1 MKESVKILLEIRLRA
16 NKDRCKAIEFLRKS
30 ADMLDLELTDVS
42 EEKLVEMGRYL
53 RLKEQ
58 YEDILFPPLQP
69 LKTKN

>member
-16 NKDRCKAIEFLRKS
+16 CKDKCRAIEFLRKS
-30 ADMLDLELTDVS
+30 ADMLDPELTDIS
-42 EEKLVEMGRYL
+42 EEKLIEMGRYL

>member
-16 NKDRCKAIEFLRKS
+16 NKDRCKAIEILRKS

>member
-1 MKESVKILLEIRLRA
+1 MNESVKILLEIRLRA
-16 NKDRCKAIEFLRKS
+16 RKDQCKAIEFLRKS

>member
-1 MKESVKILLEIRLRA
+1 MKEPVKVLLETRLRTH
-16 NKDRCKAIEFLRKS
+16 KDQCKAIEFLRKS

-69 LKTKN
+69 FETKN

>member
-16 NKDRCKAIEFLRKS
+16 RKDQCKAIEFLRKS

-42 EEKLVEMGRYL
+42 EEKVVEMGRYL

>member
-16 NKDRCKAIEFLRKS
+16 RKDQCKAIEFLRKS

>member
-1 MKESVKILLEIRLRA
+1 MKEPVKVLLETRLRTR
-16 NKDRCKAIEFLRKS
+16 KDQCKAIEFLLKS
-30 ADMLDLELTDVS
+30 ADMFDPELTDVS
-42 EEKLVEMGRYL
+42 AEKLVEMGRYL

>member
-16 NKDRCKAIEFLRKS
+16 RKDQCKAIEFLRKS
-30 ADMLDLELTDVS
+30 SDMLDLELTDVS
-42 EEKLVEMGRYL
+42 EEKLVEIGRYL

-58 YEDILFPPLQP
+58 YEDILFPPLQT

>member
-1 MKESVKILLEIRLRA
+1 MKEPVKVLLETRLRTR
-16 NKDRCKAIEFLRKS
+16 KDQCKAIEFLRKS

>member
-16 NKDRCKAIEFLRKS
+16 RKDQCKAIEFLRKS
-30 ADMLDLELTDVS
+30 SDMLDLELTDVS
-42 EEKLVEMGRYL
+42 EEKSAEIRRYL

>member
-30 ADMLDLELTDVS
+30 SDMLDLELTDVS

>member
-16 NKDRCKAIEFLRKS
+16 RKDQCKAIEFLRKS
-30 ADMLDLELTDVS
+30 ADMLDLELTDIS

>member
-16 NKDRCKAIEFLRKS
+16 RKDRCKAIEFLRKS